1 MSKLKILIVKNTS
14 NIYNFWYYLQIY
26 GDEYFRKEEIIILL
40 RVLCLKK
47 GFLGLRKKKTSENY
61 KRHS

>member
-1 MSKLKILIVKNTS
+1 MSKLKMVIVKNTS

-40 RVLCLKK
+40 RVLGLKR
-47 GFLGLRKKKTSENY
+47 G
-61 KRHS
+61 